1 MKQFTKISKAFGF
14 NRNRLLYWLFDE
26 TEGEAVLYFEGDS
39 EAITLEGSEAET
51 FRNWTENE
59 AEAAPE
65 TYQYTLYGQQQV
77 SGDQKQNSEPGRG
90 K

>member
-1 MKQFTKISKAFGF
+1 MSKQFVKISKAFGF
-14 NRNRLLYWLFDE
+14 NRNRLVHWQFTPGGVVLQFDGAKGIIL
-26 TEGEAVLYFEGDS
+26 T
-39 EAITLEGSEAET
+39 GSDLET

-59 AEAAPE
+59 AEPAPE
-65 TYQYTLYGQQQV
+65 TYQYTLYGQSQV